1 MKELRVEY
9 ISQAAPFAQLSLL
22 SFFPPPPQPFEI
34 CLVNSDEKFLN
45 FNLQQYMH
53 EIQWIL

>member
-53 EIQWIL
+53 EIQ